1 MSNNSI
7 FFIGVLGV
15 SLLAAS
21 FILGGL
27 LIENYDIVSQF
38 ISESY
43 AIDTE
48 YGLLLRI
55 FGYIPS
61 SILITLFCFLAVKH
75 FQSTILVKIG
85 FYGIGIFY
93 GLASLVTGIFPC
105 DSGCNR
111 ELINPSFS
119 QITHN
124 VAALLMYIFSPISII
139 IIGIGL
145 KQMSNY
151 NRLSIIAITLGLI
164 SILFVYLF
172 FSDLSS
178 EFLGLYQR
186 IIESVFIIWILSY
199 AFTIKQSKL
208 ITKEISND
216 LRQS

>member
-1 MSNNSI
+1 MSNKSI

-61 SILITLFCFLAVKH
+61 SILITLFCFLSVKY
-75 FQSTILVKIG
+75 FQPTILIKIG

-93 GLASLVTGIFPC
+93 GVASLVTGIFPC
-105 DSGCNR
+105 DSGCNK

-119 QITHN
+119 QLTHN
-124 VAALLMYIFSPISII
+124 FAALLMYVFVPINII
-139 IIGIGL
+139 ITGIGL
-145 KQMSNY
+145 KRLANY
-151 NRLSIIAITLGLI
+151 NRLSIIAITSGII
-164 SILFVYLF
+164 SILFVYLL
-172 FSDLSS
+172 FSDITS

-186 IIESVFIIWILSY
+186 IIESVFIIWILTC
-199 AFTIKQSKL
+199 AFTIKNQ
-208 ITKEISND
+208 N
-216 LRQS
+216 

>member
-124 VAALLMYIFSPISII
+124 VAALLMYLFSPISII

>member
-124 VAALLMYIFSPISII
+124 VAALLMYLFSPISII

-186 IIESVFIIWILSY
+186 IIESVFVIWILSY

-208 ITKEISND
+208 ITKEISNN

>member
-1 MSNNSI
+1 MSNKSI

-55 FGYIPS
+55 LGYIPS
-61 SILITLFCFLAVKH
+61 SILITLFCFLAVKY
-75 FQSTILVKIG
+75 FQPTILIKIG

-93 GLASLVTGIFPC
+93 GVASLVTGIFPC
-105 DSGCNR
+105 DSGCNK

-119 QITHN
+119 QLTHN
-124 VAALLMYIFSPISII
+124 FAALLMYVFVPINII
-139 IIGIGL
+139 ITGIGL
-145 KQMSNY
+145 KRLANY
-151 NRLSIIAITLGLI
+151 NRLSIIAITSGII
-164 SILFVYLF
+164 SILFVYLL
-172 FSDLSS
+172 FSDITS

-186 IIESVFIIWILSY
+186 IIESVFIIWILTC
-199 AFTIKQSKL
+199 AFTIKNQ
-208 ITKEISND
+208 N
-216 LRQS
+216 

>member
-124 VAALLMYIFSPISII
+124 VAALLMYLFSPISII

-208 ITKEISND
+208 ITKEISNN

>member
-1 MSNNSI
+1 MSNKSI

-21 FILGGL
+21 FIIGGL

-55 FGYIPS
+55 LGYIPS
-61 SILITLFCFLAVKH
+61 SILITLFCFLAVKY
-75 FQSTILVKIG
+75 FQPTILIKIG

-93 GLASLVTGIFPC
+93 GVASLVTGIFPC
-105 DSGCNR
+105 DSGCNK

-119 QITHN
+119 QLTHN
-124 VAALLMYIFSPISII
+124 FAALLMYVFVPINII
-139 IIGIGL
+139 ITGIGL
-145 KQMSNY
+145 KRLANY
-151 NRLSIIAITLGLI
+151 NRLSIIAITSGII
-164 SILFVYLF
+164 SILFVYLL
-172 FSDLSS
+172 FSDITS

-186 IIESVFIIWILSY
+186 IIESVFIIWILTC
-199 AFTIKQSKL
+199 AFTIKNQ
-208 ITKEISND
+208 N
-216 LRQS
+216 

>member
-1 MSNNSI
+1 MSNKSI

-61 SILITLFCFLAVKH
+61 SILITLFCFLAVKY
-75 FQSTILVKIG
+75 FQPTILMKIG

-93 GLASLVTGIFPC
+93 GVASLVTGIFPC
-105 DSGCNR
+105 DSGCNK

-119 QITHN
+119 QLTHN
-124 VAALLMYIFSPISII
+124 FAALLMYVFVPINII
-139 IIGIGL
+139 ITGIGL
-145 KQMSNY
+145 KRLANY
-151 NRLSIIAITLGLI
+151 NRLSIIAITSGII
-164 SILFVYLF
+164 SILFVYLL
-172 FSDLSS
+172 FSDITS

-186 IIESVFIIWILSY
+186 IIESVFIIWILTC
-199 AFTIKQSKL
+199 AFTIKNQ
-208 ITKEISND
+208 N
-216 LRQS
+216 

>member
-1 MSNNSI
+1 MSNKSI

-61 SILITLFCFLAVKH
+61 SILITLFCFLAVKY
-75 FQSTILVKIG
+75 FQPTILIKIG

-93 GLASLVTGIFPC
+93 GVASLVTGIFPC
-105 DSGCNR
+105 DSGCNE

-119 QITHN
+119 QLTHN
-124 VAALLMYIFSPISII
+124 FAALLMYVFVPINII
-139 IIGIGL
+139 ITGIGL
-145 KQMSNY
+145 KRLANY
-151 NRLSIIAITLGLI
+151 NRLSIIAITSGII
-164 SILFVYLF
+164 SILFVYLL
-172 FSDLSS
+172 FSDITS

-186 IIESVFIIWILSY
+186 IIESVFIIWILTC
-199 AFTIKQSKL
+199 AFTIKNQ
-208 ITKEISND
+208 N
-216 LRQS
+216 

>member
-1 MSNNSI
+1 MSNKSI

-61 SILITLFCFLAVKH
+61 SILITLFCFLSVKY
-75 FQSTILVKIG
+75 FQPTILIKIG

-93 GLASLVTGIFPC
+93 GVASLVTGIFPC
-105 DSGCNR
+105 DSGCNK

-119 QITHN
+119 QLTHN
-124 VAALLMYIFSPISII
+124 FAALLMYVFVPINII
-139 IIGIGL
+139 ITGIGL
-145 KQMSNY
+145 KRLANY
-151 NRLSIIAITLGLI
+151 NRLSIIAITSGII
-164 SILFVYLF
+164 SILFVYLL
-172 FSDLSS
+172 FSDITS

-186 IIESVFIIWILSY
+186 IIESVFIVWILTC
-199 AFTIKQSKL
+199 AFTIKNQ
-208 ITKEISND
+208 N
-216 LRQS
+216 

>member
-124 VAALLMYIFSPISII
+124 VAALLMYLFSPISII

-186 IIESVFIIWILSY
+186 IIESVFVIWILSY

>member
-1 MSNNSI
+1 MSNKSI

-61 SILITLFCFLAVKH
+61 SILITLFCFLAVKY
-75 FQSTILVKIG
+75 FQPTILIKIG

-93 GLASLVTGIFPC
+93 GVASLVTGIFPC
-105 DSGCNR
+105 DSGCNK

-119 QITHN
+119 QLTHN
-124 VAALLMYIFSPISII
+124 FAALLMYVFVPINII
-139 IIGIGL
+139 ITGIGL
-145 KQMSNY
+145 KRLANY
-151 NRLSIIAITLGLI
+151 NRLSIIAITSGII
-164 SILFVYLF
+164 SILFVYLL
-172 FSDLSS
+172 FSDITS

-186 IIESVFIIWILSY
+186 IIESVFIVWILTC
-199 AFTIKQSKL
+199 AFTIKNQ
-208 ITKEISND
+208 N
-216 LRQS
+216 

>member
-1 MSNNSI
+1 MSNKSI

-21 FILGGL
+21 FFIGGL

-61 SILITLFCFLAVKH
+61 SILITLFCFLAVKY
-75 FQSTILVKIG
+75 FQPTILIKIG

-93 GLASLVTGIFPC
+93 GVASLVTGIFPC
-105 DSGCNR
+105 DSGCNK

-119 QITHN
+119 QLTHN
-124 VAALLMYIFSPISII
+124 FAALLMYVFVPINII
-139 IIGIGL
+139 ITGIGL
-145 KQMSNY
+145 KRLANY
-151 NRLSIIAITLGLI
+151 NRLSIIAITSGII
-164 SILFVYLF
+164 SILFVYLL
-172 FSDLSS
+172 FSDITS

-186 IIESVFIIWILSY
+186 IIESVFIIWILTC
-199 AFTIKQSKL
+199 AFTIKNQ
-208 ITKEISND
+208 N
-216 LRQS
+216 

>member
-1 MSNNSI
+1 MSNKSI

-61 SILITLFCFLAVKH
+61 SILITLFCFLAVKY
-75 FQSTILVKIG
+75 FQPTILIKIG

-93 GLASLVTGIFPC
+93 GIASLVTGIFPC
-105 DSGCNR
+105 DSGCNK

-119 QITHN
+119 QLTHN
-124 VAALLMYIFSPISII
+124 FAALLMYVFVPINII
-139 IIGIGL
+139 ITGIGL
-145 KQMSNY
+145 KRLANY
-151 NRLSIIAITLGLI
+151 NRLSIIAITSGII
-164 SILFVYLF
+164 SILFVYLL
-172 FSDLSS
+172 FSDITS

-186 IIESVFIIWILSY
+186 IIESVFFIWILTC
-199 AFTIKQSKL
+199 AFTIKNQ
-208 ITKEISND
+208 N
-216 LRQS
+216 

>member
-1 MSNNSI
+1 MSNKSI

-55 FGYIPS
+55 FGDIPS
-61 SILITLFCFLAVKH
+61 SILITLFCFLAVKY
-75 FQSTILVKIG
+75 FQPTILIKIG

-93 GLASLVTGIFPC
+93 GVASLVTGIFPC
-105 DSGCNR
+105 DSGCNK

-119 QITHN
+119 QLTHN
-124 VAALLMYIFSPISII
+124 FAALLMYVFVPINII
-139 IIGIGL
+139 ITGIGL
-145 KQMSNY
+145 KRLANY
-151 NRLSIIAITLGLI
+151 NRLSIIAITSGII
-164 SILFVYLF
+164 SILFVYLL
-172 FSDLSS
+172 FSDITS

-186 IIESVFIIWILSY
+186 IIESVFIIWILTC
-199 AFTIKQSKL
+199 AFTIKNQ
-208 ITKEISND
+208 N
-216 LRQS
+216 

>member
-1 MSNNSI
+1 MSNKSI

-21 FILGGL
+21 FIIGGL

-61 SILITLFCFLAVKH
+61 SILITLFCFLAVKY
-75 FQSTILVKIG
+75 FQPTILIKIG

-93 GLASLVTGIFPC
+93 GVASLVTGIFPC
-105 DSGCNR
+105 DSGCNK

-119 QITHN
+119 QLTHN
-124 VAALLMYIFSPISII
+124 FAALLMYVFVPINII
-139 IIGIGL
+139 ITGIGL
-145 KQMSNY
+145 KRLANY
-151 NRLSIIAITLGLI
+151 NRLSIIAITSGII
-164 SILFVYLF
+164 SILFVYLL
-172 FSDLSS
+172 FSDITS

-186 IIESVFIIWILSY
+186 IIESVFIIWILTC
-199 AFTIKQSKL
+199 AFTIKNQ
-208 ITKEISND
+208 N
-216 LRQS
+216 